1 MVSDKEVQKEL
12 REHPWATVEIARRI
26 AQDHAQRKTT
36 TKEGKRAYQRDYM
49 RMKRQQARLKIPDL
63 TQALGLR
70 QQGKKELR
78 K

>member
-1 MVSDKEVQKEL
+1 MVSEKEVQKEL

-26 AQDHAQRKTT
+26 AQDHAQKKTT

-49 RMKRQQARLKIPDL
+49 RMKRQQQRLQIPDL
-63 TQALGLR
+63 SQALGL
-70 QQGKKELR
+70 QQQRKK